1 MSVLEIPLV
10 RWGIGLTSGSAV
22 AAMGLLFF
30 DGTEQLAVF
39 AVAAVALVGEPL
51 VLKRAVEQR

>member
-10 RWGIGLTSGSAV
+10 RWGIGLMSGATT
-22 AAMGLLFF
+22 AAIGFLFF

-39 AVAAVALVGEPL
+39 VVAAVALIGEPL
-51 VLKRAVEQR
+51 VLKQAIKQQ

>member
-1 MSVLEIPLV
+1 
-10 RWGIGLTSGSAV
+10 
-22 AAMGLLFF
+22 MGLLFF